1 MRAIGI
7 LLMVVFFFFCLGGKK
22 VNGQALAIGH
32 ACAEIVES
40 VSVASA
46 TISDFELSKS
56 SESINKSHAA
66 GNLNLGAITL
76 NSGKDV
82 TCNIVLTSASVTN
95 DQGNAFTIDPAV
107 QNTPYRTEMK
117 SAGLQTVQLGATAN
131 LNGVKAS
138 GLYAGTYTVVF
149 AYN

>member
-7 LLMVVFFFFCLGGKK
+7 LLMVVFFCLGGKK
-22 VNGQALAIGH
+22 VNGQAVAIGH

-40 VSVASA
+40 VSVAST
-46 TISDFELSKS
+46 TISDFELSKTS
-56 SESINKSHAA
+56 VSMNEFNAS

-107 QNTPYRTEMK
+107 QSTPYRTEMK
-117 SAGLQTVQLGATAN
+117 SAGLQIVQLGATAN